1 MFNVIPD
8 RALQFK
14 AIKLKGNY
22 INVMG
27 IEIKFETNE
36 ITL

>member
-1 MFNVIPD
+1 MFNDIAVG
-8 RALQFK
+8 AFQFK

-22 INVMG
+22 IKVMG
-27 IEIKFETNE
+27 IEIKLETNE

>member
-8 RALQFK
+8 GALQFK
-14 AIKLKGNY
+14 IKLKGNY

-27 IEIKFETNE
+27 IEIKLETNE